1 MNFKRISSRVAGSTI
16 GGSTGVAGAN
26 RRNRGLGSW
35 NAGTLS
41 LPGEVRPWAG
51 SLDEDGKVDSTV
63 WREA

>member
-16 GGSTGVAGAN
+16 GGSTGAN
-26 RRNRGLGSW
+26 RRNRGLGGW

-41 LPGEVRPWAG
+41 LPDQVWPWAG
-51 SLDEDGKVDSTV
+51 SLDEGDKVDSAV